1 MYCFFYL
8 NLFTEF
14 DHQDPCE
21 GNPCNQG
28 RFKRDQRKK
37 WPIILKKV
45 LLFIQTANN
54 V

>member
-1 MYCFFYL
+1 MFA
-8 NLFTEF
+8 EF
-14 DHQDPCE
+14 DRQKDPCD

-28 RFKRDQRKK
+28 RVKRDQRKI
-37 WPIILKKV
+37 WPNILKKV